1 MLGSS
6 ERVPARAGWLS
17 STVLSVRSRKSWKL
31 SALVASA
38 PKAQKWAEKVLAFRL
53 GEDMVLKKL

>member
-1 MLGSS
+1 
-6 ERVPARAGWLS
+6 
-17 STVLSVRSRKSWKL
+17 
-31 SALVASA
+31 LVASA